1 MSHLVDDLHL
11 SDDDDDDDNQ
21 LMMTMVMLVIEACL
35 RKGTLLANYCF
46 PLMMQITLI
55 SILVWLW
62 NSVKCPSN
70 SVHP

>member
-35 RKGTLLANYCF
+35 RKGTLLAN
-46 PLMMQITLI
+46 
-55 SILVWLW
+55 
-62 NSVKCPSN
+62 
-70 SVHP
+70 